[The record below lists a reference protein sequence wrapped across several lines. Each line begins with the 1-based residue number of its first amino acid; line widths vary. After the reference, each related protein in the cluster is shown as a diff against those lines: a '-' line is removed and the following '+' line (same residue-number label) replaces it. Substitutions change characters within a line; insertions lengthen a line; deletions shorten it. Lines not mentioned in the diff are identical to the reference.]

1 LRAAASSRFVGPAVV
16 VRRDEHVVSRL
27 PDRELTREGP
37 RRPMGPS
44 YATDPEL
51 PTVLRDDFGLQLT
64 SHEISALAV
73 ALPASQERR

>member
-1 LRAAASSRFVGPAVV
+1 
-16 VRRDEHVVSRL
+16 
-27 PDRELTREGP
+27 
-37 RRPMGPS
+37 MGKS